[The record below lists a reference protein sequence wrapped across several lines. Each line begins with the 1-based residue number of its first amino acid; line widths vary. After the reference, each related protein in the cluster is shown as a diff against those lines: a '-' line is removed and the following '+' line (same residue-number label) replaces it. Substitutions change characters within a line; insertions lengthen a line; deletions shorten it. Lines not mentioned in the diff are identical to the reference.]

1 MHVQVLCSQRSVGLS
16 EGRLISDVKK
26 KNFKKQQP
34 RTVFWQTFVFPMP
47 MFAWKPTSVLHGI
60 ALRCYLH
67 QACQLVN
74 AAYLLRSGASLL
86 STDGRLTEEISFRS
100 SVWFWVFPKIRG
112 TPKSFILIGFSII
125 NHPF

>member
-1 MHVQVLCSQRSVGLS
+1 MHVQVLYSQRSVGLP
-16 EGRLISDVKK
+16 EGRLISDVEK
-26 KNFKKQQP
+26 KNIIKKT

-60 ALRCYLH
+60 QLRCYLH

-86 STDGRLTEEISFRS
+86 STDGRLTEEMSL
-100 SVWFWVFPKIRG
+100 VVVEMA
-112 TPKSFILIGFSII
+112 T
-125 NHPF
+125 NN